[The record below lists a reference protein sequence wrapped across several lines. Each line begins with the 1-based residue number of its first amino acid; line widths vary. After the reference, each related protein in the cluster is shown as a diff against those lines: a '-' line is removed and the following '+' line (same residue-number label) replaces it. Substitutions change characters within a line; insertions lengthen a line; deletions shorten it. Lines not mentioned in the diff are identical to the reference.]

1 MTERAKTY
9 LLLGYLACVA
19 IGIAAAAL
27 AVR

>member
-1 MTERAKTY
+1 MSNRTKWLILA
-9 LLLGYLACVA
+9 GYLACVA